1 MAFNRRTALRAVAAL
16 AAAQAAAAA
25 GGADATPADPIIEE
39 VAPPAIV
46 EDVKTP
52 ETPADDLYQQID
64 KAYEDMKKGEEPTIV
79 VTEPEKKDETPV
91 IDEVKPD
98 DTAPVIETPSTPVG
112 GNKTETVDKADE
124 NDQTIETPAEA
135 PATGNTAPS
144 SGKGLTPAQKRA
156 LARLEAT
163 KKAQENAQN
172 TPSNGTTTPV
182 TPAVRPGYG
191 TENKFSEDA
200 NWGDDDQAKA
210 VKAFLDEHPTGS
222 AWDDDASYKNF
233 AGCSA
238 YAFQLMDIAYDGIDT
253 TTHMQYIKDRY
264 QVRQYD
270 VIDVGG
276 HDVFVLEV
284 LPEQNAV
291 RTAEGN
297 FNDKTFNEGI
307 YSMDHIYG
315 IFRPELAA

>member
-1 MAFNRRTALRAVAAL
+1 MQAAAAL
-16 AAAQAAAAA
+16 AAAAAAAA

-39 VAPPAIV
+39 VTPPAII
-46 EDVKTP
+46 EEVKTP
-52 ETPADDLYQQID
+52 ETPADDLYNQID
-64 KAYEDMKKGEEPTIV
+64 KAYDDMENGNEPTII

-112 GNKTETVDKADE
+112 GNKTETV
-124 NDQTIETPAEA
+124 ETPAEA
-135 PATGNTAPS
+135 PATGNTAS
-144 SGKGLTPAQKRA
+144 TGRRAA
-156 LARLEAT
+156 LAAA
-163 KKAQENAQN
+163 KAAAEKQALENAG
-172 TPSNGTTTPV
+172 NGTKDPIQGIITDEPKAPV
-182 TPAVRPGYG
+182 TPTVRPEYG

-200 NWGDDDQAKA
+200 NWGNDDQAKA

-253 TTHMQYIKDRY
+253 TTHLQYIKDRY

-270 VIDVGG
+270 IVDVGG
-276 HDVFVLEV
+276 HQVFVLEV

-297 FNDKTFNEGI
+297 FNDKTFNEGV
-307 YSMDHIYG
+307 YSMDHVYSIL
-315 IFRPELAA
+315 RPELAA